1 MLTLTEN
8 ASDIVTTLVNK
19 QVPSENGGLRIS
31 GPNDGGFAIAAVL
44 TGEPGDT
51 LVEDGEA
58 KVYLEETASQLLD
71 DKILDAQ
78 VTPDGD
84 VQFQLAPQPPR

>member
-8 ASDIVTTLVNK
+8 ASDIVTTLVNS

-31 GPNDGGFAIAAVL
+31 GPSPEGFAITAVL
-44 TGEPGDT
+44 AGEPGDT
-51 LVEDGEA
+51 LVESGEA
-58 KVYLEETASQLLD
+58 KVYLEDAASQVLA

-78 VTPDGD
+78 VTPEGN
-84 VQFQLAPQPPR
+84 VQFQIADQPH